1 MEAERSIG
9 KQPFEPVRVI
19 ELLREAVKGLPAPSM
34 FELRNR
40 GYGSLFQQ
48 VVACMISVRTYEE
61 VSLPASIRLFERA
74 PTAAAVAGLST
85 DEIDRLI
92 SPSTFHERKAVQIQ
106 QIARTTAAEYDGMLP
121 CEEETVLAFPGI
133 GPKCAALAL
142 GIACDQERLPV
153 DIHVHRVANRWG
165 VIHTK
170 TPERSQIALEQ
181 VFPPEYWLELN
192 ERLVPFGKAICT
204 RLRPHCSTCLLL
216 EMCQQVGVTDPR

>member
-1 MEAERSIG
+1 M
-9 KQPFEPVRVI
+9 
-19 ELLREAVKGLPAPSM
+19 
-34 FELRNR
+34 
-40 GYGSLFQQ
+40 
-48 VVACMISVRTYEE
+48 VACMISVRTYEE

-170 TPERSQIALEQ
+170 TPEQSQIALEQ

>member
-1 MEAERSIG
+1 MHAPPAPTKEPFDAERAIA
-9 KQPFEPVRVI
+9 
-19 ELLREAVKGLPAPSM
+19 LLREAVQGLPAPSM

-40 GYGSLFQQ
+40 GFGTLFQQ

-74 PTAAAVAGLST
+74 PEPREIAALPV

-106 QIARTTAAEYDGMLP
+106 QIARMTIEAHGGTVP
-121 CEEETVLAFPGI
+121 CDAQTVLAFPGI

-170 TPERSQIALEQ
+170 TPEQSQLALEQ
-181 VFPPEYWLELN
+181 VFPPRFWLELN
-192 ERLVPFGKAICT
+192 ERLVPFGKSICT

-216 EMCQQVGVTDPR
+216 GMCRQVGVEGPR